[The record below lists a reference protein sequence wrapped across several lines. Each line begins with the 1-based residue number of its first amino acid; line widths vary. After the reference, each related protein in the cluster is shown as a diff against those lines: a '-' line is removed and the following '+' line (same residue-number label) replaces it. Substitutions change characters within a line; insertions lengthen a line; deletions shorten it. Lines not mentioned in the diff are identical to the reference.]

1 LNKVVKN
8 ENELIDQ
15 RVIDIVSEVE
25 PNEKKAEYLA
35 RSIRTDIKSYL
46 IKPDDYE
53 IMLKLWQYLY
63 KEALVHLDEQIG
75 AKIFELWAENLTIKC
90 ERIPNLN
97 TERHIKNLYRKTR
110 SCLKHEEKCAS
121 INLTNPNKVLKKYEE
136 EHKKIA

>member
-1 LNKVVKN
+1 MKKLNKVVKN

-75 AKIFELWAENLTIKC
+75 AKIFELWAEN
-90 ERIPNLN
+90 
-97 TERHIKNLYRKTR
+97 
-110 SCLKHEEKCAS
+110 
-121 INLTNPNKVLKKYEE
+121 
-136 EHKKIA
+136 